1 MIFVLRA
8 PLVLQHLGR
17 FAFGF
22 CSMIGRHTQNKTLLI
37 LNRDH
42 ASISTELIP

>member
-17 FAFGF
+17 FALEDLVEEGIRQK
-22 CSMIGRHTQNKTLLI
+22 IGQAKHSV
-37 LNRDH
+37 
-42 ASISTELIP
+42 A